1 MMSDRGHPRFKN
13 LKSTAPIDAVRIGSL
28 FNVNSLST
36 RVQVRVWV
44 NKRNLVQEQ
53 SDVCVCEYIPVIVLI
68 PKTGFVFLT
77 NTQ

>member
-13 LKSTAPIDAVRIGSL
+13 LSSTAPIDAVRMRSL
-28 FNVNSLST
+28 FNVNSLSM

-53 SDVCVCEYIPVIVLI
+53 SEVCVCEYIPIIVLI
-68 PKTGFVFLT
+68 SKRGFVFLT